1 MSDETPQVE
10 ETPQVIEPE
19 LVENT
24 SVEFKDDDQLG
35 VEFIKIFIKDT
46 KEGKGFDV
54 KLVHKPGIEENLPH
68 EFISYVMSN
77 VGKFMM
83 HAVHELYK
91 SSVAAAMEEEQENR
105 NKDLE
110 HAIKKARKGQR

>member
-1 MSDETPQVE
+1 MSEQSEP
-10 ETPQVIEPE
+10 VIEPE

-24 SVEFKDDDQLG
+24 SVEFKDDEKLG
-35 VEFIKIFIKDT
+35 VEFVKIFIRDT
-46 KEGKGFDV
+46 DNGKGFDV

-77 VGKFMM
+77 IGKFMI

-91 SSVAAAMEEEQENR
+91 SSITAAMEEEQARR
-105 NKDLE
+105 NAELE
-110 HAIKKARKGQR
+110 HAIRKGQR